1 MTQVAIG
8 GLYCVA
14 LFLGMLA
21 VMKAGLAVG
30 AKARALDAEV
40 SGTGAV
46 ESAVFALLG
55 LLIAFTFSGAAAR
68 FDNRR
73 TLITQEVNAIGTAW
87 LRLDLVPEAARPRLQ
102 GLFKDYVDAR
112 IEGYA
117 TYSTNP
123 KAAFAALDRAAALQA
138 DIWKAAV
145 EGVRAPDA
153 VPGASVLLLGALNDM
168 FDIATTR
175 AQATR
180 EHPPAAVYA
189 LLFVLGLT
197 AAFFAG
203 FGMAGKKVFPTLHAV
218 GFAAIIATTVYLS
231 IDLEYPRQGLVR
243 VDDFD
248 VALVELRATLK
259 P

>member
-1 MTQVAIG
+1 MSQVAIG

-14 LFLGMLA
+14 FFFGMLA
-21 VMKAGLAVG
+21 LLKVGLAVG
-30 AKARALDAEV
+30 TKARAVDPEV

-73 TLITQEVNAIGTAW
+73 TLIGQEVNAIGTAW
-87 LRLDLVPEAARPRLQ
+87 LRIDLVPEAARPRLRS
-102 GLFKDYVDAR
+102 LFKDYVDAR

-117 TYSTNP
+117 RYSTDP
-123 KAAFAALDRAAALQA
+123 KAGFAALDRATAIQG
-138 DIWKAAV
+138 DIWTASV

-153 VPGASVLLLGALNDM
+153 VPGASVLLLGALNEM
-168 FDIATTR
+168 FDITTTR
-175 AQATR
+175 LLATR
-180 EHPPAAVYA
+180 EHPPGAIYA
-189 LLFVLGLT
+189 LLFVLGLA

-203 FGMAGKKVFPTLHAV
+203 FGMAGKKVFPLLHAV
-218 GFAAIIATTVYLS
+218 GFAAIIALTVYLS
-231 IDLEYPRQGLVR
+231 IDLEYPRQGFVR